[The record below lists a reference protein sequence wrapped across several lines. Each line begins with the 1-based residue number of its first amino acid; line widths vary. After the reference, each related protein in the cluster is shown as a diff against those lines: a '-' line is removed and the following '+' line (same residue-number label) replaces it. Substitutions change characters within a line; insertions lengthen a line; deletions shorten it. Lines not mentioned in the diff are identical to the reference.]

1 MSGNWIFLTFVSAA
15 IVFVCFMVYLVF
27 RSQKNGIECW
37 QLIATKNKDN
47 EERADLN
54 KIGQLVALIV
64 FTGIVIYYVSI
75 SPLGMEIM
83 ALITLYV
90 GYAGWISGFPAYL
103 RSKQGAPAPQPVAP

>member
-1 MSGNWIFLTFVSAA
+1 MNSNMIYLSVTTSA

-37 QLIATKNKDN
+37 QLISSKNA
-47 EERADLN
+47 EGQERADLN

-64 FTGIVIYYVSI
+64 FTGIVIYYVFI
-75 SPLGMEIM
+75 SPLGMDIL

-90 GYAGWISGFPAYL
+90 SYAGWISGFPAYL
-103 RSKQGAPAPQPVAP
+103 RAKQTAPAAAA